1 MTLPS
6 PPAASDIAASV
17 YQAYQA
23 ASQLG
28 QTRPVDRSR
37 LLHQMAD
44 ALEAAFD
51 DILEANTLDLE
62 ACQDQELPPLICRW
76 VKLTPLRLE
85 RTRDIL
91 RKLGDRTDPIQQ
103 VMRASFQQEHSQ
115 TYSQLMPL
123 GVIAFIHE
131 ALPELGA
138 IAAGL
143 CLRAGNSIVL
153 HGTPEARHSNSAITQ
168 ALLQALEDGGAP
180 RGALTCI
187 EGRWPESVQELV
199 TQDLWVDMVIPY
211 GRPSLVQEVAR
222 QATAPVLRT
231 CMGNCYLYWAASGSQ
246 DLVRSLVVDSH
257 ASEPDAVNAIEKV
270 LICRDVNRSSIDL
283 LCDGLREKGFRI
295 RADEALR
302 EELPDLEPLHE
313 RDWSHSFLDKTVA
326 LKRVSGSEEA
336 INWINHHSSGHA
348 DVVVTESYA
357 ESRVFST
364 GLRSALV
371 HINASPRFSRNPRES
386 SEVVLGMTNQKGYR
400 RGRIG
405 LENLTTIKQ
414 VVLGLERER

>member
-1 MTLPS
+1 
-6 PPAASDIAASV
+6 
-17 YQAYQA
+17 
-23 ASQLG
+23 
-28 QTRPVDRSR
+28 
-37 LLHQMAD
+37 
-44 ALEAAFD
+44 
-51 DILEANTLDLE
+51 
-62 ACQDQELPPLICRW
+62 
-76 VKLTPLRLE
+76 
-85 RTRDIL
+85 
-91 RKLGDRTDPIQQ
+91 
-103 VMRASFQQEHSQ
+103 
-115 TYSQLMPL
+115 
-123 GVIAFIHE
+123 
-131 ALPELGA
+131 
-138 IAAGL
+138 
-143 CLRAGNSIVL
+143 
-153 HGTPEARHSNSAITQ
+153 
-168 ALLQALEDGGAP
+168 
-180 RGALTCI
+180 
-187 EGRWPESVQELV
+187 
-199 TQDLWVDMVIPY
+199 MVIPY